1 MPKFQSLAAVLLI
14 HLCSIA
20 VNPAKATDVLIDDR
34 STGTLQ
40 SSNAGEWRLITDQ
53 VMGGRSSG
61 VVLLDQYLGR
71 HCLRMRGSV
80 STANNGGFLQ
90 IALDVGES
98 KGIDAS
104 MFDGLVLE
112 VAGNGEH
119 YNVHLRT
126 SELWLPW
133 QSYRSDFI
141 TRSQWREI
149 RLPFSEFEPY
159 KTKKRFNPGKLVRIG
174 VVAIGRQFDADLC
187 LGKIA
192 FYNDDSGD

>member
-1 MPKFQSLAAVLLI
+1 
-14 HLCSIA
+14 
-20 VNPAKATDVLIDDR
+20 
-34 STGTLQ
+34 
-40 SSNAGEWRLITDQ
+40 
-53 VMGGRSSG
+53 
-61 VVLLDQYLGR
+61 
-71 HCLRMRGSV
+71 
-80 STANNGGFLQ
+80 
-90 IALDVGES
+90 

-159 KTKKRFNPGKLVRIG
+159 KSKKRFNPGKLVRIG